1 MVTTTSFSTLQ
12 PISSAMMAAVS
23 KSMIW
28 LREAIMPFFIRH
40 LTTSAPVFFMRLAS
54 SPTEISSGI
63 MTFTGAFLAISSW
76 SLRIRSASSCLR
88 LLEKVMP
95 PRRWLLV
102 RIFSLPLL
110 LLRSMRAARSPPRSS
125 RRWSYLA
132 RFTSP
137 PLRVSTIFFW
147 GTRLTGCCTTGCFW
161 GALWALWP
169 WGALLPA
176 GLSAFWGPLFSG
188 ADAALVPSAFFSSL
202 KVSAKITWMPETW
215 LCCVR

>member
-102 RIFSLPLL
+102 RIFSLPL
-110 LLRSMRAARSPPRSS
+110 RCCRCIRAPRSPPRSS
-125 RRWSYLA
+125 SRSSYLA

-137 PLRVSTIFFW
+137 PLRVSTIFRW
-147 GTRLTGCCTTGCFW
+147 GTRDTGCCAAGLEAAFCCWGCCRPPW
-161 GALWALWP
+161 LLCALWAGTDCLTCWP
-169 WGALLPA
+169 WAGAAALPA
-176 GLSAFWGPLFSG
+176 GSDF
-188 ADAALVPSAFFSSL
+188 LVAGSFAGSSL
-202 KVSAKITWMPETW
+202 
-215 LCCVR
+215 